1 MSEVSTLDAANSAQD
16 AEEATM
22 KKKETVR
29 RSVSRTTAPIGQ
41 NSPKFKALFEHTN
54 DAILIADDG
63 GHYVDAN
70 PAACALFGMG
80 REMLLGKSVA
90 DFVRPELAENVKTAW
105 ERFVIEGGA
114 EGEYELL
121 RPDGTM
127 RYLNFKA
134 TANILPGMHLSIVR
148 DATEQKLSLK
158 LIRESERFAHAAIDA
173 LSAHISILDQEGFII
188 HVNRVWED
196 FALEQSGSL
205 ADKAI
210 GANYLG
216 VCDDVEGEDGEEGPV
231 VAQGIRDVIS
241 GSREEFTIEYPCH
254 SPSEQRWFVCRVT
267 KFKGTGPVRVVV
279 AHENIT
285 ERKLAEDQRRKS
297 EERYRGLIE
306 NISEVFYV
314 ADGAGTITYASPNL
328 SESTGYDVHEVLGRS
343 YVRFVHPDD
352 RRRAVEFYAEAARG
366 DAIDVKIELRAVR
379 KNGSVF
385 WVEQSTR
392 IIKDK
397 QGKVLEY
404 RNVVQDVSDRRS
416 AYEKL
421 EQERT
426 LLRTI
431 IEAIPDE
438 IGVKDDQRRFILA
451 NKACVRALKQSTE
464 EGLLGRKDEDL
475 IKSIYADI
483 GRMEDESVLTKAKP
497 MISKVGTT
505 GIAPDGSVGRC
516 LLTTKI
522 PLLDQ
527 GSRAI
532 GLVVINR
539 DISELRET
547 EVKLRN
553 RNEQLGNI
561 FENLDQV
568 FWSFDTVKQQ
578 YTDISPTFERIY
590 GVAPR
595 ELLVNPALWLELV
608 HPEDRNAA
616 MDFGGVESGTPVMQV
631 MRIIRRNDGAVR
643 WVQNRIRGVV
653 ENGKLVRMDGVL
665 TDITEQKLAEL
676 AVMESEAKYRQ
687 LFDEAPVGFHE
698 IDSEGRIVR
707 INQTELSMLGYQR
720 DEVIGRF
727 LWELILNPEAKA
739 DILAKLKGSMPIQS
753 VERTAIRK
761 NGEHF
766 PVLIEHGYVIDEAG
780 KIVGMRGSWQDMTAR
795 TRARAALVESERRFR
810 ALIENNSD
818 LIVLV
823 DESGKVKYASP
834 ANERILGFT
843 EAEVVGKS
851 GFEFIHPEDLAAVS
865 SMFEHLRAVPNE
877 VATAQF
883 RSRHK
888 SGGWRWLE
896 CTGKNMLDDPSIQA
910 IITNSHDITNRREA
924 QKALEQSEEKYREF
938 FEEDLS
944 GAFISSVDGKMLAC
958 NQQYAHIFGYDSIEE
973 VLATPA
979 SQFCAESG
987 DRERF
992 LALVKENKKLENYEE
1007 DARKKDGRLI
1017 HLIENIIGK
1026 FDEQGE
1032 LVEIRG
1038 YVMDITQRRLLE
1050 EHLRQAQKME
1060 SVGTLAGGIAHDF
1073 NNILGI
1079 IMGYT
1084 SIIERIPGLP
1094 PGVEPSLETINK
1106 AVHRGAGVVRQ
1117 LLTFARKGDVSVESI
1132 DVNHVVEELTG
1143 MLRETFPRSI
1153 NLSVHL
1159 TDHKLRIL
1167 ADHTQLVQAMLN
1179 LCVNARDAMPNGG
1192 TLAIVTDLRSGNL
1205 LKRTNRGAVSGPYAY
1220 VAVTD
1225 TGHGMSEEVRKRI
1238 FEPFFT
1244 TKATGKGTGLGM
1256 AVVYGIVNAYNG
1268 FIEIESVEG
1277 RGTTFHMYF
1286 PLQGADH
1293 IVVESGVGEVG
1304 ELPGGTETILVVEDE
1319 DVMADL
1325 LENILSSRGYTVL
1338 VARDGEAG
1346 VKMFREHID
1355 SIDIVLSDLG
1365 LPKLG
1370 GFEAFKE
1377 MKRMKPQLKVIFAS
1391 GYLAAATREEM
1402 KKEGGNHFIQK
1413 PYVVTDLLQQLRQLL
1428 DAPEP
1433 MEKAVKVAEVVHA

>member
-1 MSEVSTLDAANSAQD
+1 MSRSTAS
-16 AEEATM
+16 
-22 KKKETVR
+22 
-29 RSVSRTTAPIGQ
+29 IGQ

-63 GHYVDAN
+63 GQYVDAN

-80 REMLLGKSVA
+80 REKLLGKSVA
-90 DFVRPELAENVKTAW
+90 DFVRPELAENVKTGW
-105 ERFVIEGGA
+105 GRFLVDGKS
-114 EGEYELL
+114 EGEFELL
-121 RPDGTM
+121 RPDGTV

-134 TANILPGMHLSIVR
+134 AANILPGMHLSILR

-158 LIRESERFAHAAIDA
+158 LVRESERFAHAAMDA
-173 LSAHISILDQEGFII
+173 LTAHIAILDHEGFII
-188 HVNRVWED
+188 HVNRVWEE
-196 FALEQSGSL
+196 FALAQSGSL
-205 ADKAI
+205 TEKAI

-216 VCDDVEGEDGEEGPV
+216 VCDAVEGEDGAEGPV

-241 GSREEFTIEYPCH
+241 GSREEFALEYPCH
-254 SPSEQRWFVCRVT
+254 STSEKAWFVCRVT

-285 ERKLAEDQRRKS
+285 EQKLAEDRMRKS

-306 NISEVFYV
+306 NMSEVFYV
-314 ADGAGTITYASPNL
+314 TDRAGRITYASPNL
-328 SESTGYDVHEVLGRS
+328 SESTGYGVHEVLGQS
-343 YVRFVHPDD
+343 YVRFVDPDD
-352 RRRAVEFYAEAARG
+352 RRRVVEFYAGAARG

-404 RNVVQDVSDRRS
+404 RNVIRDVSDRRS

-464 EGLLGRKDEDL
+464 EDILGRRDEDL
-475 IKSIYADI
+475 IKSIYAER
-483 GRMEDESVLTKAKP
+483 GRIEDESVLTTARS
-497 MISKVGTT
+497 MISKVGPT
-505 GIAPDGSVGRC
+505 GLAPNGSVERC

-527 GSRAI
+527 GSSAI
-532 GLVVINR
+532 GLVVVNR
-539 DISELRET
+539 DITELKET

-568 FWSFDTVKQQ
+568 FWSFDTVKQH

-595 ELLVNPALWLELV
+595 ELIENPALWLELV
-608 HPEDRNAA
+608 HPEDKNAA
-616 MDFGGVESGTPVMQV
+616 MDFGGLESGTPVMQV

-653 ENGKLVRMDGVL
+653 EDDKLVRMDGVL
-665 TDITEQKLAEL
+665 TDITEQRLAEL
-676 AVMESEAKYRQ
+676 ALIESEAKYRE

-707 INQTELSMLGYQR
+707 INRTQLSMLGYQR

-727 LWELILNPEAKA
+727 LWELIQSPEAKA
-739 DILAKLKGSMPIQS
+739 NILAKLNGSIPIQT
-753 VERTAIRK
+753 VERTAVRK

-766 PVLIEHGYVIDEAG
+766 PVLIEHSYVIDEAG

-795 TRARAALVESERRFR
+795 KRARAALVESEKRFR

-823 DESGKVKYASP
+823 DESGMVKYASP

-843 EAEVVGKS
+843 EAEVIGKS
-851 GFEFIHPEDLAAVS
+851 GFEFIHPEDFAAVS

-896 CTGKNMLDDPSIQA
+896 CTGKNMLDDPAIQA

-924 QKALEQSEEKYREF
+924 QEALERSEEKYRQF

-944 GAFISSVDGKMLAC
+944 GAFISSVDGTMLAC

-979 SQFCAESG
+979 SQFYSDDG
-987 DRERF
+987 DREKF
-992 LALVKENKKLENYEE
+992 LALMKENKKLENYEE
-1007 DARKKDGRLI
+1007 DAKRKDGRLI

-1032 LVEIRG
+1032 LEQIRG
-1038 YVMDITQRRLLE
+1038 YVMDVTQRRLLE

-1117 LLTFARKGDVSVESI
+1117 LLTFARKGEVSVESI

-1179 LCVNARDAMPNGG
+1179 LCVNARDAMPDGG
-1192 TLAIVTDLRSGNL
+1192 TLTIVTDVRSGNL
-1205 LKRTNRGAVSGPYAY
+1205 LKQTNREALSAPYAY
-1220 VAVTD
+1220 VTVSD
-1225 TGHGMSEEVRKRI
+1225 TGHGMSEEVRKRV

-1244 TKATGKGTGLGM
+1244 TKAAGKGTGLGM

-1268 FIEIESVEG
+1268 LIEIESVEG
-1277 RGTTFHMYF
+1277 KGTTFHIYF
-1286 PLQGADH
+1286 PLQDADH
-1293 IVVESGVGEVG
+1293 TVVVPGIGKVK

-1355 SIDIVLSDLG
+1355 SIAIVLSDLG

-1370 GFEAFKE
+1370 GFEAFKK

-1391 GYLAAATREEM
+1391 GYLEPATRAEM
-1402 KKEGGNHFIQK
+1402 KKEGGNHFVQK
-1413 PYVVTDLLQQLRQLL
+1413 PYVITDLLQQVRQLL
-1428 DAPEP
+1428 DAPTP
-1433 MEKAVKVAEVVHA
+1433 TDEVGDAPREFHA